1 MCIFCVICVF
11 FLLALNSLNF
21 SEQCHNLIHST
32 YKTSCKYANGVEDMF
47 QDIANQLVQTNRSR
61 IELQTM
67 DKHGFKITPP
77 EENGEEQCLC

>member
-1 MCIFCVICVF
+1 
-11 FLLALNSLNF
+11 
-21 SEQCHNLIHST
+21 
-32 YKTSCKYANGVEDMF
+32 MF

-77 EENGEEQCLC
+77 EESGEEQCLC